1 MITLKQVT
9 MKSINNKQ
17 IAIYLSIVFM
27 SICLL
32 SCSNKDDDNT
42 DVANIIGTWE
52 RTKIEVTEEFGDGD
66 ELATQVQFKT
76 NGTAIV
82 LYPNGSSETT
92 TYDYRNGYL
101 YTDVDYDT
109 DTNRITTLTNTTLVL
124 EYYDDNIFE
133 YRITFK
139 RIK

>member
-82 LYPNGSSETT
+82 LYSNGSSETT